1 MPVGSLREEKAIH
14 IQYFA
19 LLREQR
25 GESQETLRT
34 AAQTP
39 RELYFQLKE
48 DYRFTLP
55 EQSLRV
61 SINEQFAD
69 WQATLQPN
77 DRLVFLPPVSGG

>member
-1 MPVGSLREEKAIH
+1 MEKAIH
-14 IQYFA
+14 VQYFA

-25 GESQETLRT
+25 GQSEETLQT
-34 AAQTP
+34 GAQTP
-39 RELYFQLKE
+39 RELYGQLKK

-69 WQATLQPN
+69 WQTALKSG

>member
-1 MPVGSLREEKAIH
+1 MEKAIH
-14 IQYFA
+14 VQYFA

-25 GESQETLRT
+25 GQDEETLQT
-34 AAQTP
+34 DAQTP
-39 RELYFQLKE
+39 KVLYARLKK

-55 EQSLRV
+55 EDSVRV

-69 WQATLQPN
+69 WQVELKSG

>member
-1 MPVGSLREEKAIH
+1 MEKAIH

-25 GESQETLRT
+25 GQSEETVQT
-34 AAQTP
+34 SVQTP
-39 RELYFQLKE
+39 QELYARLKK

-55 EQSLRV
+55 EQSVRV
-61 SINEQFAD
+61 SINERFAD
-69 WQATLQPN
+69 WQAELKSG